1 MASPKTNHKNKM
13 YTAFFLTRK
22 TIKHL
27 PSHYPKHLIYL
38 LDA

>member
-13 YTAFFLTRK
+13 YTALLLTGK

-27 PSHYPKHLIYL
+27 LSHHPRLLIYL
-38 LDA
+38 LHA